1 MCDAT
6 LPVFVL
12 WFHTRVVSF
21 CTLFFCEFH
30 RIVLVVVLQQHRH
43 NTLFIME
50 GFCGGSACDQ
60 NTIISSYFR
69 ENGYVVIPNLLSLDE
84 VEALQEVGVH
94 ER

>member
-1 MCDAT
+1 
-6 LPVFVL
+6 
-12 WFHTRVVSF
+12 
-21 CTLFFCEFH
+21 
-30 RIVLVVVLQQHRH
+30 
-43 NTLFIME
+43 ME